1 MSETEKIRRK
11 PVRKNTEFIQI
22 YLTEA
27 QKSAL
32 AAHCEAQ
39 GVPIS
44 VYVRQMLAKAGAFE
58 LPPKN

>member
-1 MSETEKIRRK
+1 MSETEKVRRK

-22 YLTEA
+22 YLSEA
-27 QKSAL
+27 QKKAL

-44 VYVRQMLAKAGAFE
+44 VYVRQLLAREGIFAA
-58 LPPKN
+58 KN